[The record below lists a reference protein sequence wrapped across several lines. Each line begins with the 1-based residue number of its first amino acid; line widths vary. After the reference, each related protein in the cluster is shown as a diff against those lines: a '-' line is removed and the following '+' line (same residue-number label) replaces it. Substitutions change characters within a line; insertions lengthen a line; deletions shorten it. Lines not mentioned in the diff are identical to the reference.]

1 MVIMMEEK
9 RIIVYDEQ
17 LKIEAYQ
24 FIRIMQKF
32 PNHFHDY
39 YVIGFI
45 ENGKRILSCKNNEYV
60 LKAGD
65 ILLLNPLD
73 NHTCYSEDGKP
84 LDYRCLNIS
93 KGVMKKIVKEIFTID
108 YLPEFKD
115 PVVFSNDLVEN
126 LKLLHQMVM
135 KKETEFFKEEL
146 FYLLLEQLIKEY
158 AILAS
163 NKKLEFK
170 EPIKKVK
177 QFLDDNYEK
186 QISLNELS
194 ELSGMNKYTLIR
206 NFTHEMQITP
216 YQYLEIIRINHAK
229 ELLEAGI
236 DLTEVAILSGFS
248 DQSHFTRFFKRLIG
262 LTPKQYQNIFNG
274 DNDE

>member
-1 MVIMMEEK
+1 MVKVMEEK

-17 LKIEAYQ
+17 LKIEAYH
-24 FIRIMQKF
+24 FIGIMQKF

-39 YVIGFI
+39 YVIGFV
-45 ENGKRILSCKNNEYV
+45 EKGKRVLSCKNTEYI
-60 LKAGD
+60 LNTGD

-73 NHTCYSEDGKP
+73 NHTCYSEDGKS
-84 LDYRCLNIS
+84 LDYRCLNVS
-93 KGVMKKIVKEIFTID
+93 KKVMKELVNQIFAID

-115 PVVFSNDLVEN
+115 SVIVSSDLLEN
-126 LKLLHQMVM
+126 LKLLHQMIM

-146 FYLLLEQLIKEY
+146 FCFLLEQLIKEY
-158 AILAS
+158 AVLES

-177 QFLDDNYEK
+177 QYIDDHYEK

-206 NFTHEMQITP
+206 NFTHQMRLTP
-216 YQYLEIIRINHAK
+216 YQYLETIRINHAK
-229 ELLEAGI
+229 KLLEAGVN
-236 DLTEVAILSGFS
+236 LTEIAIFSGFS
-248 DQSHFTRFFKRLIG
+248 DQSHFTRFFKKLIG
-262 LTPKQYQNIFNG
+262 LTPKQYQNIFIG
-274 DNDE
+274 EKDE